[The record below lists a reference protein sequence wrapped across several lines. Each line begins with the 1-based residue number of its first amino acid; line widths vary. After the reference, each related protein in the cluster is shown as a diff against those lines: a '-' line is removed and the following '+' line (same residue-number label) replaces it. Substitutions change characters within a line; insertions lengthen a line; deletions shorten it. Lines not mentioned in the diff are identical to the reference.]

1 MSGIYDEINRDWRSN
16 LLKGGL
22 AGGAALGALSMFKK
36 RKRRKKRAA
45 ARQRALAARFADFPQ
60 QYRSASNQMW
70 LQEMIRN
77 MAANRQLVVS
87 ATPLTELVILNAS
100 TPFHGYRS
108 QRELVTACFSA
119 VQGESRK
126 SFVQGNLNSNLF
138 NVTAGTATAGIA
150 TFGWRIRLTASQ
162 LNFAFRPFI
171 IDIGPVLNTAG
182 VLTIPTPVI
191 TFAVQARRMP
201 VDIFVISPA
210 NAAGLA
216 TIVPGVQDEI
226 VAAAATTLRSGVLI
240 RTISD
245 ASTFGVIETLNAR
258 DLVSRATTF
267 GELCRDGD
275 AFSDGGEPVVEN
287 DDEGYFSG
295 IRDED

>member
-1 MSGIYDEINRDWRSN
+1 
-16 LLKGGL
+16 
-22 AGGAALGALSMFKK
+22 
-36 RKRRKKRAA
+36 
-45 ARQRALAARFADFPQ
+45 
-60 QYRSASNQMW
+60 
-70 LQEMIRN
+70 
-77 MAANRQLVVS
+77 
-87 ATPLTELVILNAS
+87 
-100 TPFHGYRS
+100 
-108 QRELVTACFSA
+108 